1 MESIQRLSNYK
12 ISLLRVLEN
21 SKNID
26 CNPAIQ
32 KGIER
37 QSVASPKTS
46 PACSQSVHLN
56 LVPRVIVTTT
66 SPLRKS
72 KIQIDSWPLRYE
84 PLLN

>member
-37 QSVASPKTS
+37 QSAVASPKTS
-46 PACSQSVHLN
+46 PASQSVH
-56 LVPRVIVTTT
+56 LVPRVIVTT
-66 SPLRKS
+66 SPTAKEEQSTNR
-72 KIQIDSWPLRYE
+72 
-84 PLLN
+84 